1 MPQVQTFA
9 TPVLVA
15 EIKRFYERSPT
26 TMAQGGSQ
34 SATKGKFKHDEQL
47 SSGTHMSEQLFNEQL
62 GLQSTRFLD
71 IMSKTI
77 HKYGGDIV

>member
-1 MPQVQTFA
+1 MLPQVQTFT

-47 SSGTHMSEQLFNEQL
+47 SSGTHMSE
-62 GLQSTRFLD
+62 
-71 IMSKTI
+71 
-77 HKYGGDIV
+77 